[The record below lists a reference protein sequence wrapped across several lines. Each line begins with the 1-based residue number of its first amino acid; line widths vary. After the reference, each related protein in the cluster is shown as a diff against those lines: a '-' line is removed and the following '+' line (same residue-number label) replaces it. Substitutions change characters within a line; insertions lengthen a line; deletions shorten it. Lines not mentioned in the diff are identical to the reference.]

1 MNARKK
7 IMRKNKELTVGQKTT
22 LRILSYIGFVICL
35 FFIYKT
41 SSFVIATEKTNGKV
55 IRIDS
60 YRSTARGRSMQ
71 YAPVF
76 EYNDSQGNSYISEPG
91 WYSSKSKYN
100 VGQSVEIIYSKQDPS
115 KLKINNFFVIW
126 RIAILSGIIS
136 ILLLILSK
144 FGHQ

>member
-60 YRSTARGRSMQ
+60 YRSTARGKSMQ

-76 EYNDSQGNSYISEPG
+76 E
-91 WYSSKSKYN
+91 
-100 VGQSVEIIYSKQDPS
+100 SVMCDAL
-115 KLKINNFFVIW
+115 LKIRNE
-126 RIAILSGIIS
+126 IA
-136 ILLLILSK
+136 K
-144 FGHQ
+144 EPEQE